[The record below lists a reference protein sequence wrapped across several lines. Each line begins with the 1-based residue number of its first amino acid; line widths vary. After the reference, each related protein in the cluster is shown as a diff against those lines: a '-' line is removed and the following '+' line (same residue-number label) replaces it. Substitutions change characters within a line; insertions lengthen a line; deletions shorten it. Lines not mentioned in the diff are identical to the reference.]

1 MALSTRCTCHQ
12 SWNER
17 GLPGW
22 ASQRSRWES
31 TTCGKRNPARYGS
44 LTDPGDQYSY
54 DIYTQAAR
62 ALLAGSPRTPWPHC
76 TPSGCWQWVSPSR
89 RST

>member
-1 MALSTRCTCHQ
+1 MSAEAGMAPSTRCTCHQ

-17 GLPGW
+17 GSLGW
-22 ASQRSRWES
+22 ASRRSRLES
-31 TTCGKRNPARYGS
+31 TICGQKDPKRYGS

-62 ALLAGSPRTPWPHC
+62 AVLAGNHT
-76 TPSGCWQWVSPSR
+76 
-89 RST
+89 